1 MEQARTPEIQISHE
15 ASGDRGTFYVETEAG
30 RLATLA
36 YLRTSPQTVVLEHTQ
51 VSNALAG
58 QGVGRRLVEAAVD
71 WARRTGT
78 TLVPECTYAKKVF
91 ERSPEL
97 RDVLGGTR

>member
-1 MEQARTPEIQISHE
+1 MEQTRTPEIQISHE
-15 ASGDRGTFYVETEAG
+15 ASGDRGMFYVETEAG

-36 YLRTSPQTVVLEHTQ
+36 YLRTSPQTVVIEHTE

-58 QGVGRRLVEAAVD
+58 QGVGRRLVEEAVD

-78 TLVPECTYAKKVF
+78 TLVPVCTYAKAVF
-91 ERSPEL
+91 ERYPAL
-97 RDVLGGTR
+97 RDVLAGAR